1 MTPRLRPALAFA
13 ALLLLASACGSETP
27 PAGPGDGASASDA
40 SDSRDAGLVRQDAAE
55 VDGGSDAGIAADSG
69 VVADAGLLEDSGLAA
84 DTGVLA
90 DSGVA
95 PDAGVDADAGL
106 STDAGGAADAG
117 LATDTG
123 AAADSGGVT
132 DAGAAADSGAV
143 ADAGAAAD
151 SGLAVDAG
159 VAVDAAA
166 DSGVDAGLSP
176 DSGLPSSDAGAS
188 LDAGNRCVSSQDCI
202 PGVEICGD
210 LRVVNNVVEPHCTTP
225 NVGGAP
231 VGGMCAQD
239 GACESR
245 LCLDGI
251 ANECGLVCGSSADCP
266 SGFTCAGY
274 TYNPGAVSVQIC
286 SRSCTDTAGCAAT
299 PGNNCQVQTFES
311 AGSWHLATICQAP
324 QGAVPLGGACSG
336 GADCQSGLC
345 FTNTRIGV
353 GCAACQGAEVC
364 GCPGGGAPPCAG
376 GVMPDCVLRAC
387 SSVCDDVTDCAAAG
401 QLIQCRPGV
410 NLRLPDNTTQ
420 PISACAP

>member
-1 MTPRLRPALAFA
+1 MTRRLRSVLVLT
-13 ALLLLASACGSETP
+13 ALLSLLTACGSETP
-27 PAGPGDGASASDA
+27 PAGPGDGSSAPADTGGASDA
-40 SDSRDAGLVRQDAAE
+40 AAE
-55 VDGGSDAGIAADSG
+55 VDAGADSG
-69 VVADAGLLEDSGLAA
+69 VE
-84 DTGVLA
+84 
-90 DSGVA
+90 
-95 PDAGVDADAGL
+95 
-106 STDAGGAADAG
+106 
-117 LATDTG
+117 
-123 AAADSGGVT
+123 
-132 DAGAAADSGAV
+132 ADSGAV
-143 ADAGAAAD
+143 ADSGMGA
-151 SGLAVDAG
+151 DAG
-159 VAVDAAA
+159 SAA
-166 DSGVDAGLSP
+166 DSGVAADSGEADLGVAADSGEATDSGAP
-176 DSGLPSSDAGAS
+176 ADSGVPADSGAVTDSGLPSDSGLPPSDAGVPSDSGLPASDAGAS
-188 LDAGNRCVSSQDCI
+188 LDAGNRCASSQDCI

-251 ANECGLVCGSSADCP
+251 ANECGLVCGSNTDCP

-286 SRSCTDTAGCAAT
+286 SRSCTDSAGCAAT
-299 PGNNCQVQTFES
+299 PGNSCQVQTFE
-311 AGSWHLATICQAP
+311 AGGSWHLATICQAP
-324 QGAVPLGGACSG
+324 QGAVPLGGACTG
-336 GADCQSGLC
+336 GGDCQSGLC

-353 GCAACQGAEVC
+353 GCAACVGAEVC
-364 GCPGGGAPPCAG
+364 GCPGGGSPPCAG

-387 SSVCDDVTDCAAAG
+387 SSVCDDVTDCAGAG